1 MWFAPEVAPSTN
13 LLKTLRIDEVFK
25 DFCKLQTV
33 KTRLSMD
40 EILNK
45 HVKVFMIITHQ
56 YLKDE
61 NFSDVRR
68 DSRWRKLPFGQC
80 SGLVLPHK
88 VNRLYFPLRYLCS
101 PRKMMPQIFAM
112 CMKGWLFLLKGL
124 AREWEKR
131 PRHIFL
137 DSSQVFAEIL
147 FSIAP
152 GITYTHI
159 Q

>member
-1 MWFAPEVAPSTN
+1 MARSSN

-68 DSRWRKLPFGQC
+68 DSR
-80 SGLVLPHK
+80 
-88 VNRLYFPLRYLCS
+88 
-101 PRKMMPQIFAM
+101 
-112 CMKGWLFLLKGL
+112 
-124 AREWEKR
+124 
-131 PRHIFL
+131 
-137 DSSQVFAEIL
+137 
-147 FSIAP
+147 
-152 GITYTHI
+152 
-159 Q
+159 

>member
-40 EILNK
+40 ESLNK

-61 NFSDVRR
+61 NFSGVRR

-80 SGLVLPHK
+80 SGLVLAHK
-88 VNRLYFPLRYLCS
+88 VTHLDFPQRYLCS
-101 PRKMMPQIFAM
+101 PRKMMPQIFTM
-112 CMKGWLFLLKGL
+112 CMKGWLFYWKVL
-124 AREWEKR
+124 REWQKR

-137 DSSQVFAEIL
+137 DSSQVFAEML
-147 FSIAP
+147 FSIVP

>member
-1 MWFAPEVAPSTN
+1 MVKLRAEHVQNYKQVLVPDHWGVDLCEVFNFTPQEYYEMWFANLFSEVALSTN

-33 KTRLSMD
+33 ETRLSMD

-68 DSRWRKLPFGQC
+68 AWFE
-80 SGLVLPHK
+80 
-88 VNRLYFPLRYLCS
+88 
-101 PRKMMPQIFAM
+101 M
-112 CMKGWLFLLKGL
+112 
-124 AREWEKR
+124 
-131 PRHIFL
+131 
-137 DSSQVFAEIL
+137 
-147 FSIAP
+147 
-152 GITYTHI
+152 T
-159 Q
+159 